1 MAFSALQRSNPLLAI
16 NHYTLFGEARHRL
29 EKLRVIVDQSMMA
42 TPEVLAAR
50 MKDPVTFPCGHP
62 SINHMRRGIE
72 CTCTGCIVP
81 RRAPTPD
88 GEDTPKWTAQQA
100 QLEDDDERIGQPNIS
115 DVEKTPTKSKLPEG
129 YDPTTGH
136 TPLGAGGADL
146 LNVRVKRAMAGCSN
160 SQPHAVLRC
169 FLTDFRSISHLAAA
183 TAQAFR
189 ATHPRRANRR
199 AHGLLT
205 PRPAAI
211 PKANRLSARHS

>member
-1 MAFSALQRSNPLLAI
+1 MTFSALQRSNPLLAI

-62 SINHMRRGIE
+62 SINYMRRGIE

-81 RRAPTPD
+81 RCAPTPD

-100 QLEDDDERIGQPNIS
+100 QLEDDDERIGQPNFS

-136 TPLGAGGADL
+136 TRVRCRWRRSAQRPCEARDGRVLQLATTCCAALLSDELSFDL
-146 LNVRVKRAMAGCSN
+146 ASGSCDRPSVPGHTSTPSKPPGPWFVDT
-160 SQPHAVLRC
+160 P
-169 FLTDFRSISHLAAA
+169 
-183 TAQAFR
+183 
-189 ATHPRRANRR
+189 PR
-199 AHGLLT
+199 GDT
-205 PRPAAI
+205 EG
-211 PKANRLSARHS
+211 K